1 MKKTNK
7 KPKAKVVK
15 ELASHFETELN
26 QKLPVSIRPD
36 GSVVYKDYYIK
47 TKKNGNWA
55 LYDVRTR
62 DQIDE
67 FFLKTCALMGAKAY
81 YQTNIEKFLEI
92 KRLDSSYWAN
102 QCDNLVF
109 RNNIKKV
116 KDFER
121 YLILLN
127 RLEETELQMTHF
139 KDEISRMFQWSF
151 V

>member
-1 MKKTNK
+1 MKKQ
-7 KPKAKVVK
+7 PKAKIVK
-15 ELASHFETELN
+15 TLATHFEAELN
-26 QKLPVSIRPD
+26 QKLPVTVRPD
-36 GSVVYKDYYIK
+36 GSIVYKDYYIK
-47 TKKNGNWA
+47 SKKNGNWA
-55 LYDVRTR
+55 LYDIRSR

-67 FFLKTCALMGAKAY
+67 FFLKTCALMAAKAY
-81 YQTNIEKFLEI
+81 YQTNLEKFMEI

-109 RNNIKKV
+109 RSNIKKA

-127 RLEETELQMTHF
+127 RLEETELQMSYF